1 VVFLAEK
8 YGRADLSFA
17 ETGGYELGGLSRG
30 VLYVSGGKYR
40 VKRTAGMTHIPE
52 ELSGGREGDILGG
65 TMVGGTRNRTISLH
79 HPSWGRWQCLR
90 RAASLIFGERR
101 VGRGGGARSRTVV
114 RSFGPGSDLVWTPI
128 IMGLI
133 MESGSVR
140 RGSPSGHHEM
150 AGVSD
155 SLKLKI
161 S

>member
-1 VVFLAEK
+1 VVFLAER

-17 ETGGYELGGLSRG
+17 EIGGYELGGLSRG

-101 VGRGGGARSRTVV
+101 VGRGGGG
-114 RSFGPGSDLVWTPI
+114 SFTHRGPFVWAGFRL
-128 IMGLI
+128 GLDTNNNGPDNG
-133 MESGSVR
+133 ER
-140 RGSPSGHHEM
+140 
-150 AGVSD
+150 VS
-155 SLKLKI
+155 SAWFA
-161 S
+161 